1 MNRKTGNSRSSA
13 RVMATRRAV
22 LCALALA
29 VVAGAAGGLAN
40 SPTAILDV
48 AALGDVDDMPASLEK
63 VKFVKLY
70 RAQKSSPNRNH
81 MCLER
86 IEVKHVDG
94 KVSRERTASRSK
106 RVLLTRSRAKKMA
119 TTTVVV
125 SRRLQTVKSVRCG
138 TIGLEPR
145 RPRFAADCLAVAHRV
160 PRRIRRH
167 RRRLPV
173 IIVIQC
179 RGAARGARGLAH
191 IPTTTS
197 VDRGPISTET
207 QASSGAGTDLEVIG
221 RRAAASRIRTTP
233 TNSPRER

>member
-29 VVAGAAGGLAN
+29 LVAGAAGGLAN

-70 RAQKSSPNRNH
+70 RAQKSSPNLNH

-94 KVSRERTASRSK
+94 RSLERANGVKVEASSSHAQPCEENGNNYGGCQQK
-106 RVLLTRSRAKKMA
+106 TTNGKVCAMWNDQPGA
-119 TTTVVV
+119 T
-125 SRRLQTVKSVRCG
+125 
-138 TIGLEPR
+138 
-145 RPRFAADCLAVAHRV
+145 ADC
-160 PRRIRRH
+160 P
-167 RRRLPV
+167 
-173 IIVIQC
+173 
-179 RGAARGARGLAH
+179 
-191 IPTTTS
+191 
-197 VDRGPISTET
+197 
-207 QASSGAGTDLEVIG
+207 
-221 RRAAASRIRTTP
+221 
-233 TNSPRER
+233 

>member
-29 VVAGAAGGLAN
+29 LVAGAAGGLAN

-70 RAQKSSPNRNH
+70 RAQKSSPNLNH

-94 KVSRERTASRSK
+94 RSLERANGVNVEASSSHAQPCEENGNNYGGCQQKTTNGKVCAMWNDRPG
-106 RVLLTRSRAKKMA
+106 A
-119 TTTVVV
+119 T
-125 SRRLQTVKSVRCG
+125 
-138 TIGLEPR
+138 E
-145 RPRFAADCLAVAHRV
+145 AAF
-160 PRRIRRH
+160 
-167 RRRLPV
+167 RRRLLGGGGGSSSPDPPPPPPTARDYRDSMSSSSSWFAWPWAHPNHNF
-173 IIVIQC
+173 C
-179 RGAARGARGLAH
+179 R
-191 IPTTTS
+191 S
-197 VDRGPISTET
+197 W
-207 QASSGAGTDLEVIG
+207 TDQRQRG
-221 RRAAASRIRTTP
+221 RRQVVPVRIWK
-233 TNSPRER
+233 

>member
-29 VVAGAAGGLAN
+29 LVAGAAGGLAN

-70 RAQKSSPNRNH
+70 RAQKSSPNLNH

-94 KVSRERTASRSK
+94 RSLERANGVNVEASSSHAQPCEENGNNYGGCQQKTTNGKVCAMWNDRPG
-106 RVLLTRSRAKKMA
+106 A
-119 TTTVVV
+119 T
-125 SRRLQTVKSVRCG
+125 
-138 TIGLEPR
+138 E
-145 RPRFAADCLAVAHRV
+145 AAF
-160 PRRIRRH
+160 

-179 RGAARGARGLAH
+179 RAAARGSRGLSH
-191 IPTTTS
+191 NPTTTS

-207 QASSGAGTDLEVIG
+207 QAPSGAGTDLEVIG
-221 RRAAASRIRTTP
+221 IRAAASRIRTNLP
-233 TNSPRER
+233 QQSS